1 MKAIITLF
9 LISLSIPAFAQDKN
23 TGAIAGK
30 ITDVKTAETI
40 PMATI
45 ELIQTGSK
53 IKSDL
58 DGYYKFE
65 NLPAGKY
72 SINVVYTGYPST
84 TINGIEVVKNT
95 VTTFDVAL
103 SDTMATKAIDG
114 EVVIVAPKSRESL
127 TDMYLKQ
134 KNAPN
139 FSDGIP
145 ADVIKRSPDKTAGDA
160 LKRISGASIQ
170 DNKFAIIRGLNDRY
184 NAAYL
189 NGGPLPSSESDRKAF
204 SFDIFPANMLDNIVI
219 SKTAT
224 PDQPAEFAGGII
236 SINTK
241 SIPEKKFYSLS
252 IGSGYNTITTF
263 KQQQTYEGG
272 KTDWLGLD
280 DGTRQMPKE
289 IPSVADYPTNI
300 NDQAALAK
308 TFTTNWDLQEKTFS
322 PNYNLQY
329 AMGFSPKVKGRE
341 LGIISSITYSR
352 TFNYNETTRKSFA
365 NSLNPDVPSQLENN
379 FLDKNNSEQVLAGAL
394 LNLTYSLNENNRLSF
409 KNIYSINSDDRLINR
424 TGEREV
430 LDANPTLIRSNA
442 RWFTSNNIFSSQ
454 LSGEHLLK
462 KSKIRIDWIVSYSNV
477 KRTIPNLRRSSY
489 SRYKFVNDP
498 NDPNPLDTV
507 YAASIAT
514 STVGPSYG
522 GGMFFSDNNEN
533 SSSAR
538 LNVTYPMM
546 LFKKI
551 KSEFKTG
558 LMAQLRQRD
567 FNARQLGYTS
577 FDIPGGSV
585 TFDQSLLFLPEDEIF
600 AAENMG
606 LLQPASGGSN
616 GVGGFKL
623 YDGTKSTD
631 SYKAS
636 SALSAGYLML
646 DNRFQLKNSLKSE
659 MRFVWG
665 VRAEYFNQ
673 ILTAVKDDNSDLEI
687 NTKKLDI
694 LPSLN
699 YIFSITKRQNVRFSY
714 SQTLNRPEYRELAP
728 FAFFD
733 FATNLVTS
741 GNDSL
746 LRANIQNL
754 DLRYEYFP
762 GRGQILSGTLFYK
775 HFTNP
780 IEQISRAD
788 VSNEVT
794 YRNVPTAQNYGIELE
809 ARSLLSALFHADTN
823 SFFEQ
828 LTVYTNISIIRSSV
842 DVSGVLGSGSESRPL
857 QGQSPYVF
865 NAGIYYNNVKYNWNA
880 TLSVNRVGPR
890 IAIVGNLNEPDLWE
904 NSRTFLDFQVAKSFW
919 DNRAEFKLNVAN
931 ILAQKQI
938 FYQNN
943 GTNEDIKGLN
953 GLFNT
958 IFVGDRENRTGL
970 DDTKDDAVWST
981 VFGRV
986 FSASLSI
993 RF

>member
-40 PMATI
+40 PMATV

-95 VTTFDVAL
+95 VTTFDVTL
-103 SDTMATKAIDG
+103 SDTLAAKDIGDG
-114 EVVIVAPKSRESL
+114 VVIVAPKNRESF
-127 TDMYLKQ
+127 TDLYLKQ

-204 SFDIFPANMLDNIVI
+204 SFDIFPANMLDNIII

-224 PDQPAEFAGGII
+224 PDQPGEFAGGII

-241 SIPEKKFYSLS
+241 NVPDKKFYSLTV
-252 IGSGYNTITTF
+252 GGGYNTITTF
-263 KQQQTYEGG
+263 KEQQTYEGG
-272 KTDWLGLD
+272 KTDWIGLD
-280 DGTRQMPKE
+280 DGTRKMSSA
-289 IPSVADYPTNI
+289 IPSIVNFPLNI
-300 NDQAALAK
+300 NDQATLAQQ
-308 TFTTNWDLQEKTFS
+308 FSTNWALVDKKFA
-322 PNYNLQY
+322 PNYNLQF
-329 AMGFSPKVKGRE
+329 AMGFNPKIKGRE
-341 LGIISSITYSR
+341 LGIISSITYNR

-365 NSLNPDVPSQLENN
+365 NSQDPTIASGLESNY
-379 FLDKNNSEQVLAGAL
+379 LDKNNSEQVLGGAL
-394 LNLTYSLNENNRLSF
+394 LNLSYKLNENNRIGF

-424 TGEREV
+424 TGEK
-430 LDANPTLIRSNA
+430 DPQDNNPTLIRSNA
-442 RWFTSNNIFSSQ
+442 RWFTSNNIYSGQ

-462 KSKIRIDWIVSYSNV
+462 NKLRIDWLVSYSNI
-477 KRTIPNLRRSSY
+477 KRTIPSLNRSIY
-489 SRYKFVNDP
+489 SRYKFITDP
-498 NDPNPLDTV
+498 TDPNPLDTTYV
-507 YAASIAT
+507 ANISSTSI
-514 STVGPSYG
+514 GPSFG
-522 GGMFFSDNNEN
+522 GGMFFSENKEN

-538 LNVTYPMM
+538 IDVSYPML
-546 LFKKI
+546 LFKTV
-551 KSEFKTG
+551 KSEFKVG
-558 LMAQLRQRD
+558 AMAQLRDRD
-567 FNARQLGYTS
+567 FQARQLGYTKYEIS
-577 FDIPGGSV
+577 GGNIIFDE
-585 TFDQSLLFLPEDEIF
+585 SLLYLPETEIF
-600 AAENMG
+600 APENMG
-606 LLQPASGGSN
+606 LIQAPNGPTL

-623 YDGTKSTD
+623 TDGTKRTD

-636 SALSAGYLML
+636 SNLAAAYLML
-646 DNRFQLKNSLKSE
+646 DNRIKLENRLKSE
-659 MRFVWG
+659 LRFVWG

-673 ILTAVKDDNSDLEI
+673 VLSALRDDNSTLKI
-687 NTKKLDI
+687 NTTKLDI

-699 YIFSITKRQNVRFSY
+699 FIYSITKRQNARFSY

-728 FAFFD
+728 FAFYD
-733 FATNLVTS
+733 FNTNFLLS

-746 LRANIQNL
+746 LRASIQNL

-762 GRGQILSGTLFYK
+762 GRGQILSGTVFYK

-780 IEQISRAD
+780 IEQITRSD
-788 VSNEVT
+788 VANEIS

-809 ARSLLSALFHADTN
+809 ARSLVSSILHADTN

-828 LTVYTNISIIRSSV
+828 LTIYSNLAIIRSVV
-842 DVSGVLGSGSESRPL
+842 DVSEIIGASSDSRPL

-865 NAGIYYNNVKYNWNA
+865 NAGLYYNNVRYNWSA
-880 TLSVNRVGPR
+880 TVSLNRVGPR
-890 IAIVGNLNEPDLWE
+890 IAIVGNVNEPDLWE
-904 NSRTFLDFQVAKSFW
+904 NSRTFLDFQVSKTFW
-919 DNRAEFKLNVAN
+919 DNKAEFKLNIAN
-931 ILAQKQI
+931 ILAQKQV
-938 FYQNN
+938 FYQNS
-943 GTNEDIKGLN
+943 GIDEGAKGVS
-953 GLFNT
+953 GLFNS
-958 IFVGDRENRTGL
+958 IFVGDKDNRTGL
-970 DDTKDDAVWST
+970 DDSMDDQVWST
-981 VFGRV
+981 VFGRT